1 MTRSRLVA
9 KTGELK
15 VERSV
20 TVTLVHCGSKSASSD
35 FEMLGDK
42 KKVELFFL
50 LLFFI
55 TVKTVKQQHK
65 EKCRIPIIL
74 MFSIFAYSLKY
85 VVIII
90 TVLIDDDF
98 GHF

>member
-42 KKVELFFL
+42 KKLNSFSYYYFL
-50 LLFFI
+50 LL
-55 TVKTVKQQHK
+55 
-65 EKCRIPIIL
+65 
-74 MFSIFAYSLKY
+74 
-85 VVIII
+85 
-90 TVLIDDDF
+90 
-98 GHF
+98 

>member
-1 MTRSRLVA
+1 
-9 KTGELK
+9 
-15 VERSV
+15 
-20 TVTLVHCGSKSASSD
+20 
-35 FEMLGDK
+35 MLGDK

-55 TVKTVKQQHK
+55 TVKTVKQHK
-65 EKCRIPIIL
+65 EKCRIPII
-74 MFSIFAYSLKY
+74 MTFSIFAYSLKY